1 MRQRIFAQPA
11 AFRLRW
17 CWGCCSTAM
26 GYTDR
31 ADDMPPVTGGKST
44 NCGSRA
50 PAAAAPCLSAVSAA
64 IAMKVSRPQA
74 QLRARCPYV
83 PLQEHRNA
91 RPAPT
96 LTMEGGVSKGVKMRK
111 HSVLLAAALLV
122 SSTGVGMAQG
132 QSPNSQQKSPA
143 TSGQSSGSQ
152 SDPRGTGMTGAPSS
166 TNPQAGGGGAGYQ
179 TPRETPEAGGAPTTQ
194 TPNPNRR

>member
-1 MRQRIFAQPA
+1 MHWESAFAYLAIF
-11 AFRLRW
+11 RW
-17 CWGCCSTAM
+17 RRSSG
-26 GYTDR
+26 GR
-31 ADDMPPVTGGKST
+31 PV
-44 NCGSRA
+44 
-50 PAAAAPCLSAVSAA
+50 
-64 IAMKVSRPQA
+64 MKISRPQA
-74 QLRARCPYV
+74 QLRARSGRCSIAGTSERASSTNV
-83 PLQEHRNA
+83 DH
-91 RPAPT
+91 
-96 LTMEGGVSKGVKMRK
+96 GGRGVEKSKGVKMRK
-111 HSVLLAAALLV
+111 HSALLAAALLV

-152 SDPRGTGMTGAPSS
+152 SDPRGPGMTGAPSS

>member
-1 MRQRIFAQPA
+1 
-11 AFRLRW
+11 
-17 CWGCCSTAM
+17 
-26 GYTDR
+26 
-31 ADDMPPVTGGKST
+31 
-44 NCGSRA
+44 
-50 PAAAAPCLSAVSAA
+50 
-64 IAMKVSRPQA
+64 
-74 QLRARCPYV
+74 
-83 PLQEHRNA
+83 
-91 RPAPT
+91 
-96 LTMEGGVSKGVKMRK
+96 MRK

-152 SDPRGTGMTGAPSS
+152 SDPRGPGMTGAPSS

-194 TPNPNRR
+194 LPIRTGDNWI

>member
-1 MRQRIFAQPA
+1 LSQSGNPVCALQHTPA
-11 AFRLRW
+11 PIISE
-17 CWGCCSTAM
+17 GH
-26 GYTDR
+26 
-31 ADDMPPVTGGKST
+31 
-44 NCGSRA
+44 GSRA
-50 PAAAAPCLSAVSAA
+50 IAA
-64 IAMKVSRPQA
+64 KVSKPGATPSALRPM
-74 QLRARCPYV
+74 V

-96 LTMEGGVSKGVKMRK
+96 LTMEGGASKGVKMRK
-111 HSVLLAAALLV
+111 HSALLVAALLV

-152 SDPRGTGMTGAPSS
+152 SDPRGPGMTGAPSS

>member
-1 MRQRIFAQPA
+1 MA
-11 AFRLRW
+11 ARLRGNSVRVIDSGVEYLVPRHFSMASIIW
-17 CWGCCSTAM
+17 WST
-26 GYTDR
+26 
-31 ADDMPPVTGGKST
+31 V
-44 NCGSRA
+44 
-50 PAAAAPCLSAVSAA
+50 
-64 IAMKVSRPQA
+64 MKASRPQA
-74 QLRARCPYV
+74 QLRARSGLCSIAGTSERASSTNV
-83 PLQEHRNA
+83 DH
-91 RPAPT
+91 
-96 LTMEGGVSKGVKMRK
+96 GGQVSKGVKMRK
-111 HSVLLAAALLV
+111 HSALLAAALLV

-152 SDPRGTGMTGAPSS
+152 SDPRGPGMTGAPSS